1 MQIHISINTNKK
13 ADIRFIYWILQLYL
27 GYLRTSASSNFTRI
41 HKNRQSNYYY
51 IRNQLFPLL
60 SKKKSC
66 VEFGTLSI
74 QGREMIHL
82 DGKDR
87 LIRNEFQLR
96 YSRLFLDRHR
106 CNDFK
111 GEAITDSATSIDPND
126 RFSGASMISS
136 LFGAVLCNVP
146 IPQTVKRGRL
156 PVSRSRDRKNF
167 YLRSTLAWLAYQ
179 LNDPSI
185 A

>member
-1 MQIHISINTNKK
+1 MDIYVPLRLQIFHECIKIDNLIIIIFEIN
-13 ADIRFIYWILQLYL
+13 F
-27 GYLRTSASSNFTRI
+27 
-41 HKNRQSNYYY
+41 
-51 IRNQLFPLL
+51 FPFCR
-60 SKKKSC
+60 KKKSC